1 MDPPTRPR
9 RKQAVD
15 YLLLNDGHDTAQS
28 SIESSVDLEPEDSIS
43 QIASKSSSTGLT
55 EEIHDLESSP
65 IRTDSNISL
74 RTRGSKKLRND
85 QLIACKHC
93 QKWSIKDSARST
105 STTNMSS

>member
-1 MDPPTRPR
+1 MENILP
-9 RKQAVD
+9 
-15 YLLLNDGHDTAQS
+15 DTAQS

-74 RTRGSKKLRND
+74 RTRGLANCEGQRGR
-85 QLIACKHC
+85 
-93 QKWSIKDSARST
+93 RSFGMI
-105 STTNMSS
+105 S